1 MGMNTWNFLRSA
13 LLGLTV
19 LGSAGLHAQEV
30 RTVAGRRFVVHTV
43 QQGQT
48 LYAVARSNA
57 VSVEELLRANP
68 GAADG
73 LSIGEELLIP
83 QDAVDRKA
91 MRTAPVLTSD
101 GVLRHTVQRKET
113 LFGVSRTY
121 GVDVNALIAANPDA
135 ASGLREGMVLVVP
148 VSAAQG
154 QTEAAVRPALPEQRV
169 EHVVQAAETLYGLA
183 KRYGTTVEAIQA
195 ANGGLP
201 DGLKLGATVVVPL
214 PPGVEP
220 PAPGP
225 MVATAPSRQ
234 RTVRIAFL
242 LPFSTATNDSVLVRD
257 TQQPQ
262 FHTVTRM
269 AAAFYAGAQMALDS
283 LQAAGLQAEVRV
295 KDSGESPAAWGPL
308 VRGSDL
314 AGTDLFIGPFHRGAI
329 EQLASQQPDAHIVCP
344 VPQSN
349 RVILGMPNVSK
360 IVPARSDL
368 LRLAGRYAVQRHAKE
383 NILLLRPEIAADKEG
398 QDQLQRSINGALAE
412 AQPRLRDT
420 VLVARPGK
428 RDMKDLVAKLD
439 AKRENLIVTSC
450 EDVEFVTTLVS
461 TLKQRHETFAIT
473 VIGPESWLR
482 METVALED
490 LDQLR
495 FTFAAQGFA
504 DPADP
509 DVRAF
514 EKAYQER
521 YRTDVDEYAY
531 LGYDITRYY
540 VQALMDGRS
549 ISAEGL
555 TGLVMKPLYQ
565 GLNLRSAGPENGL
578 RNDHGVMLRQQEL
591 RLVPAP

>member
-1 MGMNTWNFLRSA
+1 MGMSMWNILRPTILAVA
-13 LLGLTV
+13 LLGT
-19 LGSAGLHAQEV
+19 AGLHAQEV
-30 RTVAGRRFVVHTV
+30 RTVAGRRFIVHTV

-48 LYAVARSNA
+48 LYAVARANA
-57 VSVEELLRANP
+57 VTVEELLSANP

-91 MRTAPVLTSD
+91 MKTAPALSND

-121 GVDVNALIAANPDA
+121 GVDVNALIAANPEA
-135 ASGLREGMVLVVP
+135 TSGLREGMVLVVP

-154 QTEAAVRPALPEQRV
+154 QTETAVRPALPERRV
-169 EHVVQAAETLYGLA
+169 DHVVQASETLYGLA
-183 KRYGTTVEAIQA
+183 KRYSTTVEAIQA
-195 ANGGLP
+195 ANSGLP
-201 DGLKLGATVVVPL
+201 EGLKVGSTVIVPL

-220 PAPGP
+220 PAPEPVVTPDPDRG
-225 MVATAPSRQ
+225 
-234 RTVRIAFL
+234 RTVRIAYL
-242 LPFSTATNDSVLVRD
+242 LPFSTAANDSALGRD
-257 TQQPQ
+257 PQQPQ
-262 FHTVTRM
+262 FHAVTRM
-269 AAAFYAGAQMALDS
+269 AASFYAGARMALDS
-283 LQAAGLQAEVRV
+283 LQAVGLKAEVRV

-308 VRGSDL
+308 VRSSEL

-329 EQLASQQPDAHIVCP
+329 EQLSREQPSSHIVCP

-349 RVILGMPNVSK
+349 RVILGMANVSK

-398 QDQLQRSINGALAE
+398 QEQLQRSINGALAE
-412 AQPRLRDT
+412 VQPRLRDT

-428 RDMKDLVAKLD
+428 RDMKDLIAKLD
-439 AKRENLIVTSC
+439 AKRENVIVTSC

-490 LDQLR
+490 LDKLR

-504 DPADP
+504 DPTDP
-509 DVRAF
+509 AVRAF

-540 VQALMDGRS
+540 VHALMDGRS

-555 TGLVMKPLYQ
+555 NGLMVKPLYQ
-565 GLNLRSAGPENGL
+565 GFKLMSAGPENGL
-578 RNDHGVMLRQQEL
+578 RNDYGIMLRQQEL